1 MPEVRDGYDK
11 RLLEMKGNSHTG
23 KITPSKENY
32 LKVMLQL
39 SSEKGGIRS
48 TDIANALGIS
58 KASVSSMMNVLRE
71 AGYIAK
77 EKYGTVTLTE
87 NGRNVAADIKRR
99 YELLKRFLHD
109 ILGIE
114 AAIAA
119 EDACRMEHLIS
130 PETADQIDRQ
140 LKKLFE

>member
-1 MPEVRDGYDK
+1 
-11 RLLEMKGNSHTG
+11 MKGNSHTG

-32 LKVMLQL
+32 LKVMLEL
-39 SSEKGGIRS
+39 SSEEGIRS
-48 TDIANALGIS
+48 TDIASALGIS

-71 AGYIAK
+71 AGYVTK

-87 NGRNVAADIKRR
+87 NGRNVAANIKRR
-99 YELLKRFLHD
+99 YELLKRFLHKV
-109 ILGIE
+109 LGVE

-140 LKKLFE
+140 LKMLSE

>member
-1 MPEVRDGYDK
+1 
-11 RLLEMKGNSHTG
+11 MKGNSHTG

-32 LKVMLQL
+32 LKVMLEL
-39 SSEKGGIRS
+39 SSEEGIRS
-48 TDIANALGIS
+48 TNIASALGIS

-71 AGYIAK
+71 AGYVTK
-77 EKYGTVTLTE
+77 EKYGAVSLTE
-87 NGRNVAADIKRR
+87 NGRKAAADIKRR
-99 YELLKRFLHD
+99 YELLKKFLHD
-109 ILGIE
+109 ILGVE

-140 LKKLFE
+140 LEKLSE